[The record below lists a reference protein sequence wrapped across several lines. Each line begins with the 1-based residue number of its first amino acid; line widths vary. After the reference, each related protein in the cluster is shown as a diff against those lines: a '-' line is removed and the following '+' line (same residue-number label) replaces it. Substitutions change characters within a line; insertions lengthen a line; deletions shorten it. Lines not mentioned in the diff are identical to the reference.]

1 LNSGNYTKET
11 PRQLI
16 GKNVK
21 ELRLKHNWTKT
32 QMADVLDISVPTLSR
47 IESGRTDI
55 CLSRLYQ
62 IADLFEV
69 SVLQLFSCETKKIGP
84 MSVSS
89 SLTNARRR
97 IFYREAEISNLRRK
111 IIELHEEL
119 HREFKSK
126 NLLTSIAET

>member
-1 LNSGNYTKET
+1 LGNYTKET

-32 QMADVLDISVPTLSR
+32 QMADVLGISVPTLSR

-55 CLSRLYQ
+55 CLSRLHQ
-62 IADLFEV
+62 IADVFGV
-69 SVLQLFSCETKKIGP
+69 SVLQLFSRETKKVEL
-84 MSVSS
+84 MLVSS

-119 HREFKSK
+119 HREFKNK
-126 NLLTSIAET
+126 NLLASIAET